1 MKLLAG
7 IVLFCLCAL
16 AGEERARRLQRRE
29 KRLAKLHELIL
40 AIGDR
45 QMNAL
50 VSFREG
56 ALLCPPSPER
66 EELLKMSGGGESD
79 MPLLTGEEKARLA
92 AYARSDSRSVA
103 ALRSEREAL
112 LALLQQDGT
121 RTREELTHKGQV
133 YRSVGYLCGV
143 AALLLVL

>member
-66 EELLKMSGGGESD
+66 EVAHGGGLA
-79 MPLLTGEEKARLA
+79 PAR
-92 AYARSDSRSVA
+92 
-103 ALRSEREAL
+103 
-112 LALLQQDGT
+112 
-121 RTREELTHKGQV
+121 
-133 YRSVGYLCGV
+133 
-143 AALLLVL
+143 

>member
-29 KRLAKLHELIL
+29 QRLARVTEVSVGS
-40 AIGDR
+40 GDR
-45 QMNAL
+45 QMDA
-50 VSFREG
+50 VGSSREG

-66 EELLKMSGGGESD
+66 EELLKLSGGGESD

-133 YRSVGYLCGV
+133 CRSVGYLCGV